1 MKSSGTK
8 PQNLVFLLFFL
19 FLISACSTPSW
30 FPIKKGPPHKAKMKE
45 LIDKEVIIIDRQ
57 EYVKVLNP
65 QGSEGGHQPK
75 YLYIPVE
82 EYLAK
87 RDIYTAK
94 TPRVEPQKTQIEEG
108 IPVTTPIVSERET
121 ISTSVS
127 TSPLIPLKKKVL
139 IAHFDDRTLSHEET
153 LGDWLAEK
161 LMKEMAQR
169 SSNVLFVD
177 YQMIKE
183 FFQKGREPLS
193 GDEFLKISKMLNEV
207 FGIHII
213 ITGELSGPYVFTI
226 KGAKDQET
234 ASTAIM
240 KIETRIIDTLS
251 GTIIKSL
258 SAQNPIVPTKERGLF
273 SDEKAKGKAFDLT
286 ISELSRSLLR
296 ELNRL
301 DWFCRIAKIE
311 GESIY
316 LNAGKLSG
324 VKVGDVLAVFD
335 PQRVRE
341 KGDAKGKIQILTTF
355 GTDASIGKPI
365 DGNKPETEDILK
377 FSERRG
383 S

>member
-8 PQNLVFLLFFL
+8 PQHLVFLLFFL

-65 QGSEGGHQPK
+65 QGAGGGHQPK

-82 EYLAK
+82 EYLAE
-87 RDIYTAK
+87 RDLYSAK
-94 TPRVEPQKTQIEEG
+94 MPRLEPEKDQIEEG
-108 IPVTTPIVSERET
+108 SPTLSPITSVRET
-121 ISTSVS
+121 ISTSVPI
-127 TSPLIPLKKKVL
+127 SPIIPLKKKVL
-139 IAHFDDRTLSHEET
+139 IAHFDDRTLSQDET

-183 FFQKGREPLS
+183 FLQKGREPLS

-213 ITGELSGPYVFTI
+213 ITGELSGPYVFTT
-226 KGAKDQET
+226 KGTKDQET

-240 KIETRIIDTLS
+240 KIETRMIDTLS
-251 GTIIKSL
+251 GTITKSL

-286 ISELSRSLLR
+286 LSELSRSLLR

-311 GESIY
+311 GETIY

-335 PQRVRE
+335 PQRLGE

-365 DGNKPETEDILK
+365 DGNKPDALDILK
-377 FSERRG
+377 FLERRG

>member
-65 QGSEGGHQPK
+65 QGAEGGYQPK

-82 EYLAK
+82 EYLSK
-87 RDIYTAK
+87 RDLYTAK
-94 TPRVEPQKTQIEEG
+94 THRVEPQKAQIEEG
-108 IPVTTPIVSERET
+108 IPALSPITSVRET

-139 IAHFDDRTLSHEET
+139 IAHFDDRALSQEET

-177 YQMIKE
+177 YQMVKE
-183 FFQKGREPLS
+183 FLQKGKEPLS
-193 GDEFLKISKMLNEV
+193 SDEFLKISKMLNEV

-226 KGAKDQET
+226 KGANDQET
-234 ASTAIM
+234 ASSAIM
-240 KIETRIIDTLS
+240 KIETRMIDTLS

-258 SAQNPIVPTKERGLF
+258 STQNPIVPTKQRGLF

-286 ISELSRSLLR
+286 LSELSRSLVR

-311 GESIY
+311 GETIY

-335 PQRVRE
+335 PQRLGE

-365 DGNKPETEDILK
+365 DGNKPEIEDILK

>member
-8 PQNLVFLLFFL
+8 PLNLVFLLFFL

-30 FPIKKGPPHKAKMKE
+30 FPLQKGPPHKAKMKE

-65 QGSEGGHQPK
+65 QGSEGGKSPK

-87 RDIYTAK
+87 RDVYTAK
-94 TPRVEPQKTQIEEG
+94 TPRVETQKAQMEEG
-108 IPVTTPIVSERET
+108 IPVPTPIVSVGET
-121 ISTSVS
+121 ISAPVL

-139 IAHFDDRTLSHEET
+139 IAHFDDRALSQEET

-161 LMKEMAQR
+161 LGREMAQR

-177 YQMIKE
+177 YQMVKE
-183 FFQKGREPLS
+183 FLQKGGEPLS
-193 GDEFLKISKMLNEV
+193 GDDFLKNSKMLNEV

-213 ITGELSGPYVFTI
+213 ITGELSGPYVFTT
-226 KGAKDQET
+226 KGAKDQEM
-234 ASTAIM
+234 ASSAIM

-251 GTIIKSL
+251 GKMIKSL
-258 SAQNPIVPTKERGLF
+258 STQNPIVPTKERGLF
-273 SDEKAKGKAFDLT
+273 ADEKAKGRAFDLT

-311 GESIY
+311 GETIY

-335 PQRVRE
+335 PKRLGE
-341 KGDAKGKIQILTTF
+341 KGDAKGKIEILTTF
-355 GTDASIGKPI
+355 GMDASIGKSI
-365 DGNKPETEDILK
+365 DGNKPEAEDILK